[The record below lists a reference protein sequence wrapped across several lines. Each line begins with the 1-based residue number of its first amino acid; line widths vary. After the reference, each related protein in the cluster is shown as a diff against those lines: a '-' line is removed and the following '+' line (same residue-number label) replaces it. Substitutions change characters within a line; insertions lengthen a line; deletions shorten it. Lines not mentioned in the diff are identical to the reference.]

1 MLPSIYYAITARL
14 GRYLEI
20 ISTDM
25 YTFLYKCEQD
35 LAPSK
40 RFFIS
45 KIENQRKGLIDTVS
59 AFAKGYGEAEEGL
72 RDVIPNGRVPGE

>member
-1 MLPSIYYAITARL
+1 
-14 GRYLEI
+14 
-20 ISTDM
+20 M

-35 LAPSK
+35 FAPSK